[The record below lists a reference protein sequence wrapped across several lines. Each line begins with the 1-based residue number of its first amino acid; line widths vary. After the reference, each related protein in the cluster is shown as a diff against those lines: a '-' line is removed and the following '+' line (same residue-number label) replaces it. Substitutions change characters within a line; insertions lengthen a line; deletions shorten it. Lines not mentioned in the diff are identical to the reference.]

1 MKNYVKRVLVL
12 MMVLLPC
19 FQISVWAGGE
29 PEEFPIKPNPD
40 GDNPVPRNRA
50 RARTPRSVEMPS
62 CYHCD
67 DEVFIQAD
75 SSIVYISA
83 TIVRLEDDETWSS
96 AGAGDSLT
104 MTVSDQPGTY
114 VLYLTLSDGRSYYGE
129 YTLY

>member
-1 MKNYVKRVLVL
+1 MKNYVKRLLVL
-12 MMVLLPC
+12 MMVLLPS

-29 PEEFPIKPNPD
+29 PEQI
-40 GDNPVPRNRA
+40 PVKNDPPGTGPRNRA
-50 RARTPRSVEMPS
+50 RARTPRLEEIPS

-83 TIVRLEDDETWSS
+83 TVVRLEDDETWSS

>member
-29 PEEFPIKPNPD
+29 PEQI
-40 GDNPVPRNRA
+40 PVKNDPPGTGPRNRA

-75 SSIVYISA
+75 SSTVYITA
-83 TIVRLEDDETWSS
+83 TVVRLEDDETWSS

>member
-19 FQISVWAGGE
+19 FQINLWAGGG
-29 PEEFPIKPNPD
+29 PEDIPIQTGDEENPA
-40 GDNPVPRNRA
+40 PRNRA
-50 RARTPRSVEMPS
+50 RARTPRSVEKPS

-83 TIVRLEDDETWSS
+83 TVVRLEDDETWSS

-114 VLYLTLSDGRSYYGE
+114 VLYFTLSDGRSYYGE

>member
-1 MKNYVKRVLVL
+1 
-12 MMVLLPC
+12 MMILLPS

-29 PEEFPIKPNPD
+29 PEEIPIKNDPPHP
-40 GDNPVPRNRA
+40 GPRNRA

-67 DEVFIQAD
+67 DEVSIQAD

-83 TIVRLEDDETWSS
+83 TVVRLEDDETWSS